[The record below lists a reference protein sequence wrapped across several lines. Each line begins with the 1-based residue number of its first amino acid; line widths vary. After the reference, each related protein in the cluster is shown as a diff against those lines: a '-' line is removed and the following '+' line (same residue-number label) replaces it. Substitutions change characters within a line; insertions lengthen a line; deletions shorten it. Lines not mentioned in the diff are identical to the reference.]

1 MRSGGSLRDWKFL
14 ILATLAT
21 LCVLLTGVNLLLVAD
36 VRTQQ
41 TNVAT
46 RQQYINES
54 IPLARVNSQIIQT
67 LANMSARSNDAAIRD
82 MLARHGVTFTSSQPG
97 PADSEQA
104 P

>member
-1 MRSGGSLRDWKFL
+1 MRSGRSLRDGKFF
-14 ILATLAT
+14 ILATLVT
-21 LCVLLTGVNLLLVAD
+21 LCALLTGFNLLLGAD
-36 VRTQQ
+36 VRSLQ

-54 IPLARVNSQIIQT
+54 IPLARVNTQIIQT

-82 MLARHGVTFTSSQPG
+82 MLSRHGVTFASPEPVPSDP
-97 PADSEQA
+97 EQA